1 VERPF
6 LDASI
11 KPVELAVAA
20 ALGSTHARYRSIL
33 ELADGFA
40 EEWTFNRS
48 SGWMLK
54 IHDGRKALVYLIPL
68 NDAFRMSLAIR
79 EAERD
84 ELLREADLAPVH
96 EKLASAKKYSEGFA
110 LQFDVD
116 SEMDFG
122 PVESFV
128 GRLIS
133 LRK

>member
-1 VERPF
+1 MERPF

-20 ALGSTHARYRSIL
+20 ALGSAHARYRSIL
-33 ELADGFA
+33 ELAGGFA
-40 EEWTFNRS
+40 EEWNFS
-48 SGWMLK
+48 KGSGWMLK

-68 NDAFRMSLAIR
+68 NDAFRMSMAIR

-84 ELLREADLAPVH
+84 ELLADADLAAVH
-96 EKLASAKKYSEGFA
+96 DKLASARKYSEGFA
-110 LQFDVD
+110 IQFDVD

-122 PVESFV
+122 PVESFI
-128 GRLIS
+128 GRLIG